1 MCDPVVGFAVLGGAQ
16 AVAGQMGKMSK
27 KNAAN
32 EAKLDD
38 YENRKTN
45 YTNNLAIDFAR
56 YRNDKIDYQ
65 INSDV
70 IFRSFVAKY
79 LGDQTRIN
87 ALEKAELRGQEKDL
101 IGLAKKA
108 YAGPLTGVTGA
119 RLAAQPLREIGLARS
134 ARVAQLTEKTEAIQA
149 GSEFD
154 YENVINKLGREYGKV
169 AMAPVAGFEPL
180 APELDYD
187 AELGTFAMNL
197 ATGIAGGAMMGK
209 SLKAPTSGGPGKF
222 PMDIADTS
230 GLAGPDP
237 GNIFDIE
244 LKGPKLG
251 TYKQ

>member
-1 MCDPVVGFAVLGGAQ
+1 
-16 AVAGQMGKMSK
+16 MGKMSQ

-65 INSDV
+65 VNSDV

-79 LGDQTRIN
+79 IGDQTRIN
-87 ALEKAELRGQEKDL
+87 SLEKTELRGQEKDL

-134 ARVAQLTEKTEAIQA
+134 TRVAQLTEKTEAIQT

-154 YENVINKLGREYGKV
+154 YENVVTKLGREYGKV

-187 AELGTFAMNL
+187 AELGSFAMNL
-197 ATGIAGGAMMGK
+197 ASGIGSGYLMGK
-209 SLKAPTSGGPGKF
+209 SLKAPASTGGFDIDLKGFKPG
-222 PMDIADTS
+222 DIPFDPGAVDTS
-230 GLAGPDP
+230 ILSGPDV

-244 LKGPKLG
+244 LKGPRF
-251 TYKQ
+251 YKQ

>member
-1 MCDPVVGFAVLGGAQ
+1 
-16 AVAGQMGKMSK
+16 MGKMSQ

-154 YENVINKLGREYGKV
+154 YENVITKLGREYGKV

-209 SLKAPTSGGPGKF
+209 SLKAPTATDKFLPGETWNSDL
-222 PMDIADTS
+222 PIDAD
-230 GLAGPDP
+230 PVF
-237 GNIFDIE
+237 NFDD
-244 LKGPKLG
+244 L
-251 TYKQ
+251 

>member
-16 AVAGQMGKMSK
+16 AVAGQMGKMSQ

-45 YTNNLAIDFAR
+45 YTNNLAIDYAR

-79 LGDQTRIN
+79 IGDQTRIN
-87 ALEKAELRGQEKDL
+87 ALQKAELRGQEKDL

-119 RLAAQPLREIGLARS
+119 RLAAQPLVAVGLARS
-134 ARVAQLTEKTEAIQA
+134 SRVAQLTEKTEAIQA
-149 GSEFD
+149 GSEFA
-154 YENVINKLGREYGKV
+154 YAQTLNKLDTEYSKV

-180 APELDYD
+180 APEFDYD
-187 AELGTFAMNL
+187 AELGSFAMNL

-209 SLKAPTSGGPGKF
+209 SLKAPTSMGKVG
-222 PMDIADTS
+222 S
-230 GLAGPDP
+230 GVPAFDP
-237 GNIFDIE
+237 GVTSLNQTGIVTE
-244 LKGPKLG
+244 KGLLNLNSNVG
-251 TYKQ
+251 